1 LRSTVPARPEDAL
14 ARIVLGRCLGLR
26 PGEVVT
32 IETWSHALAWA
43 RAFVPEARRLG
54 AEPALVLEDEEAFF
68 RSLTIPGVRAVPGA
82 PPALA
87 ERSDVYVYFPGPEA
101 FPRLIGLPARDLE
114 ATMARH
120 GPAWR
125 RAARRVGLRAARMAI
140 ATVTS
145 TAAARYA
152 VDLDAWQRDVLRASL
167 VPPERLVRA
176 ADPIV
181 HRLTHARRARI
192 RHANGTDLSVRLRP
206 DAWVVEDGRVDAH
219 DRREG
224 RLWTQIPAGLVTVP
238 LTEGFANG
246 VWESN
251 RPAYDRFGD
260 PPVAEGGRFTFVGG
274 HLREFTFDRGGGL
287 FAGPYAH
294 AGRGRDVAAGVTF
307 GLNPAIGR
315 APELQEIRAG
325 SVGLLIG
332 DDRSIGGR
340 HRSRFS
346 LLTVLSEPDV
356 ELDGKPWWES
366 GRPVTRTGRTGR
378 SQGR

>member
-1 LRSTVPARPEDAL
+1 VPARPEDAL
-14 ARIVLGRCLGLR
+14 ARVVLGRCLGLR

-68 RSLTIPGVRAVPGA
+68 RSLTIPGSRAVPGA

-87 ERSDVYVYFPGPEA
+87 ERSDAYVYFPGPEA
-101 FPRLIGLPARDLE
+101 FPRLFGLPARDLE
-114 ATMARH
+114 TTMVRH

-140 ATVTS
+140 SAVTPI
-145 TAAARYA
+145 AAARYG
-152 VDLDAWQRDVLRASL
+152 VDFDPWQRDVLRASL
-167 VPPERLVRA
+167 VPPERLSAA

-181 HRLTHARRARI
+181 RRLTHARRARI
-192 RHANGTDLSVRLRP
+192 RHADGTDLSVRLRP
-206 DAWVVEDGRVDAH
+206 DAWVVEDGRVDAT

-224 RLWTQIPAGLVTVP
+224 RLWTQIPTGLVAVP

-246 VWESN
+246 IWESN

-260 PPVAEGGRFTFVGG
+260 PPVAESGRFVLAGGR
-274 HLREFTFDRGGGL
+274 LREFAFDRGGGI
-287 FAGPYAH
+287 FAGPYAQ
-294 AGRGRDVAAGVTF
+294 AGRGRDVAAGLTF

-325 SVGLLIG
+325 SVGLLLG
-332 DDRSIGGR
+332 DNRSIGGR

-346 LLTVLSEPDV
+346 FLSVLSEPDV
-356 ELDGKPWWES
+356 ELDGKLWWEG
-366 GRPVTRTGRTGR
+366 GRPVRQTERTRRIPGR
-378 SQGR
+378 

>member
-1 LRSTVPARPEDAL
+1 VPARPEEAL
-14 ARIVLGRCLGLR
+14 ARVVLGRCLGLR

-32 IETWSHALAWA
+32 IETWSHALGWA

-68 RSLTIPGVRAVPGA
+68 RSLTIPGGRAVPGA

-87 ERSDVYVYFPGPEA
+87 ERSDAYVYFPGPEA
-101 FPRLIGLPARDLE
+101 FPRLFGLARRDLE
-114 ATMARH
+114 ATMVRH

-140 ATVTS
+140 SAVTP
-145 TAAARYA
+145 TAAARYG
-152 VDLDAWQRDVLRASL
+152 VDFDPWQRDVLRASL
-167 VPPERLVRA
+167 VPPERLSAA
-176 ADPIV
+176 ADPV
-181 HRLTHARRARI
+181 VRRLARARRARI

-206 DAWVVEDGRVDAH
+206 DAWVVEDGRVDAN

-224 RLWTQIPAGLVTVP
+224 RLWTQIPTGLVAVP

-251 RPAYDRFGD
+251 RPSYDRFGD
-260 PPVAEGGRFTFVGG
+260 PPVAEGGRFSLAGG
-274 HLREFTFDRGGGL
+274 RLREFAFDRGGGL
-287 FAGPYAH
+287 FAAPYAH
-294 AGRGRDVAAGVTF
+294 GGRGRDVAAGLTF

-325 SVGLLIG
+325 SVGLLLG
-332 DDRSIGGR
+332 DNRSIGGR

-346 LLTVLSEPDV
+346 FLAVLSEPDV
-356 ELDGKPWWES
+356 ELDGNPWWE
-366 GRPVTRTGRTGR
+366 GGWPVARTGRTARGEVR
-378 SQGR
+378 

>member
-1 LRSTVPARPEDAL
+1 MPARPEDAL
-14 ARIVLGRCLGLR
+14 ARIVLGRCLGIR
-26 PGEVVT
+26 PGEMVT
-32 IETWSHALAWA
+32 IETWSHALPWA

-68 RSLTIPGVRAVPGA
+68 RSLTIPGGRAVPGA

-87 ERSDVYVYFPGPEA
+87 EGSDAYVYFPGPEA
-101 FPRLIGLPARDLE
+101 FPRLFGLPARDLD
-114 ATMARH
+114 AAMARH

-140 ATVTS
+140 AAVTPP
-145 TAAARYA
+145 AAARYG
-152 VDLDAWQRDVLRASL
+152 VDIEPWQRAVLRASL
-167 VPPERLVRA
+167 VPPAQLAKA

-181 HRLTHARRARI
+181 RRLTHARRARI
-192 RHANGTDLSVRLRP
+192 RHANGTDLSVRLRA
-206 DAWVVEDGRVDAH
+206 DAWVVEDGRVDAT

-224 RLWTQIPAGLVTVP
+224 RLWTQIPTGLVAVP

-274 HLREFTFDRGGGL
+274 RLREFAFDRGGSL

-315 APELQEIRAG
+315 APEHQEIGAG

-332 DDRSIGGR
+332 DNRSIGGR
-340 HRSRFS
+340 HRSRLSFVS
-346 LLTVLSEPDV
+346 VLNEPDV
-356 ELDGKPWWES
+356 ELDGKPWWAG
-366 GRPVTRTGRTGR
+366 GRPVAQKGGNRRFPGR
-378 SQGR
+378 